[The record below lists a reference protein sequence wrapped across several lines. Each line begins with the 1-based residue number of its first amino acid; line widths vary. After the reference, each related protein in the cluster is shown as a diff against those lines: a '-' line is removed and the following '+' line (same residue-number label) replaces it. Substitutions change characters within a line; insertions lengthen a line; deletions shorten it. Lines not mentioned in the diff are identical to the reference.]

1 MHEGESFYVFNH
13 WDYGMVLIFVLIL
26 CVMIWYNKL
35 PPVSSLRDFV
45 NIWNSRGGNILM
57 LIYLTVYALRVS
69 MRLIYHFVDLISEGK
84 LDEKSAIMM
93 VAVSFVTGSV
103 FGLFSGA
110 LIKTMTGTE
119 GGMPVPPVSPLGAQ
133 SSTQQSVNSIT
144 TSAPEVKP

>member
-1 MHEGESFYVFNH
+1 MHEGEAFYVFNH
-13 WDYGMVLIFVLIL
+13 WDYGMCLIFVLIL
-26 CVMIWYNKL
+26 VVMIWNNKL
-35 PPVSSLRDFV
+35 PAVSSVRDFV

-119 GGMPVPPVSPLGAQ
+119 GGMPVPPVGPNGSQ
-133 SSTQQSVNSIT
+133 TSTQSVVSTLNPPQPPKI
-144 TSAPEVKP
+144 